1 MSSRERLAHLATARR
16 AAAAASSS
24 SFILS
29 EDRGRKQ
36 QTGQR
41 RHTGSFSFEFL
52 SFMSFLSYALFIFPC
67 SHSTGSVHTISAL
80 SVCVLPACV
89 YVWGCVCGC
98 VPVIQEEQPKS
109 FFYTQPQLRPAACP
123 VRWLSAARR
132 KVTRCRKKSLKKS
145 QVCVLQ

>member
-16 AAAAASSS
+16 AAAAAAASSS

-80 SVCVLPACV
+80 CVCVSYLPVCM
-89 YVWGCVCGC
+89 CGC
-98 VPVIQEEQPKS
+98 VPVIQEEQPKP